1 MRLKR
6 FSINNYR
13 SIRSTPRIPVDRNL
27 TIIGPNNEGKS
38 NVIRALVTA
47 LRILEEHGYR
57 NRRIG
62 LSSRLAGSRMQMR
75 EEYQWTTDYP
85 IDLQGQSDANTR
97 FYLEF
102 LLDDQDVSDFLV
114 EVGSTI
120 NGFLPIE
127 IIIDQKNIPY
137 FEEKNKVKLRRY

>member
-1 MRLKR
+1 
-6 FSINNYR
+6 
-13 SIRSTPRIPVDRNL
+13 
-27 TIIGPNNEGKS
+27 
-38 NVIRALVTA
+38 
-47 LRILEEHGYR
+47 
-57 NRRIG
+57 
-62 LSSRLAGSRMQMR
+62 MQMR